1 LLEEVSQ
8 LISERPMIVVH
19 SKADLIDEIPEDVQT
34 PISAQTG
41 QGLEELRARLIE
53 VIGADDVGDPLSL
66 PENWH
71 RDE

>member
-1 LLEEVSQ
+1 MIGGLAEEV
-8 LISERPMIVVH
+8 E
-19 SKADLIDEIPEDVQT
+19 T

-53 VIGADDVGDPLSL
+53 VIGADEVVDPLSL